1 MADRQMPVPA
11 GPLAGICDRP
21 DRRDPQA
28 AGRAQRVRA
37 PAADGPQPPVSPRPR
52 PGPVRPGMLLRDRP
66 RPGRRSGFPRPRARR
81 LLAGPRR
88 ARRPD
93 QPVAG
98 GSRRSDVGGTHQRHR
113 PARPSTRPWHDHRR
127 RRPLRGRDRMLPPDP
142 VPAGGHRQPGD
153 PDRRGAWPPR
163 PARYPA
169 PSQHTQP
176 AMSITAVVLVV
187 LTAAGFPLLLWALG
201 RAVTAA
207 GERAPHGL
215 GRPRHYLAGRLD
227 ALQIT
232 ALIDGGDELL
242 ISLTTPTTENPQA
255 VSGPLAKVFRV
266 TASECSLPRVRR
278 WRDEG
283 TLLRAY
289 LSDDGALM
297 LADPM
302 LGGNA
307 ACEPATTV
315 TWQAPKPAI
324 PQDQSP
330 PD

>member
-1 MADRQMPVPA
+1 M
-11 GPLAGICDRP
+11 
-21 DRRDPQA
+21 
-28 AGRAQRVRA
+28 
-37 PAADGPQPPVSPRPR
+37 
-52 PGPVRPGMLLRDRP
+52 
-66 RPGRRSGFPRPRARR
+66 
-81 LLAGPRR
+81 
-88 ARRPD
+88 
-93 QPVAG
+93 
-98 GSRRSDVGGTHQRHR
+98 
-113 PARPSTRPWHDHRR
+113 ST
-127 RRPLRGRDRMLPPDP
+127 
-142 VPAGGHRQPGD
+142 
-153 PDRRGAWPPR
+153 
-163 PARYPA
+163 
-169 PSQHTQP
+169 T
-176 AMSITAVVLVV
+176 TVVLVV
-187 LTAAGFPLLLWALG
+187 LTAAGFPLLLWAIG

-242 ISLTTPTTENPQA
+242 ISLTTPTTEKPQA

-297 LADPM
+297 LADPA

-307 ACEPATTV
+307 ACEPATTA
-315 TWQAPKPAI
+315 TWQDPKPAI

-330 PD
+330 PDDS